1 MKDKWLLLSVFA
13 LLFFAFSAA
22 SASSVQAGSAEA
34 ILRSFVEDFQNDPAA
49 AEPMTF
55 GVRIKGKGGGDW
67 QVAVAGKKAEDG
79 RYRVEMRPGV
89 PQEPSVL
96 YALDLPTLRKIDGG
110 EVNALTAMG
119 KARASDKTPMD
130 IEFMDGFQ
138 PDGSFFARFIPFT
151 FHFWTR
157 GLPETVAFGKEH
169 SREVHGASMVVFYY
183 QKGLRSAWG
192 QIDKGQHVNK
202 DPKDQSNPFPTM
214 IIGIRGRA
222 VAKIGGEEIT
232 LTAGRMIF
240 IPPGVSHEAWNPY
253 DEPAEFILLMFGE
266 GA

>member
-1 MKDKWLLLSVFA
+1 MKEKWLFVIILAV
-13 LLFFAFSAA
+13 LFFAFFLASQSSA
-22 SASSVQAGSAEA
+22 QARSAED
-34 ILRSFVEDFQNDPAA
+34 ILRSYVTDFRSDPAA

-55 GVRIKGKGGGDW
+55 GIRITGEGGGDW
-67 QVAVAGKKAEDG
+67 QVAVAGEKEEDE
-79 RYRVEMRPGV
+79 RYRVEMRTGL

-96 YALDLPTLRKIDGG
+96 YALDLPTLLKIDGG
-110 EVNALTAMG
+110 EINALTAMG

-157 GLPETVAFGKEH
+157 GFPETVAFGKEH

-192 QIDKGQHVNK
+192 QIDKGQYVNK

-214 IIGIRGRA
+214 IIGIRGKA

-240 IPPGVSHEAWNPY
+240 IPSGVSHEAWNPY